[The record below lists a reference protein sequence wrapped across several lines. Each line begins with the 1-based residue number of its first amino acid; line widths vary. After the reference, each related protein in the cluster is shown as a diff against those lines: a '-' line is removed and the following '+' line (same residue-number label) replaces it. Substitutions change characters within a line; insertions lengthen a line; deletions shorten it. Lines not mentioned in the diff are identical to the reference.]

1 MDLDNLQGLSIVT
14 TLWFCKSISSS
25 RGLLRCLPWCPYQ
38 ENNTES
44 LVLFITHQ
52 EESKHSPREQN
63 SHRRPSCELEQK
75 GQRIICRGPALLAE
89 TYRYKPRMGI
99 NSQEGKAD
107 GLHSAQGKGTVQQ
120 PPNVS
125 EHTHVLGRSKSAV
138 NRRKIRDRY
147 SRILLCHWVFGRQS
161 DSFTYTHS
169 ITYSDNV
176 YWSGRP
182 VIWKYLGRTTNLALE
197 FRELTPNVRR

>member
-1 MDLDNLQGLSIVT
+1 MDNLQGLSTMTV
-14 TLWFCKSISSS
+14 LWFCKSISSS
-25 RGLLRCLPWCPYQ
+25 RGLFRLLPWCPYQ
-38 ENNTES
+38 ENNTDS

-63 SHRRPSCELEQK
+63 SHRSPSCELEQK
-75 GQRIICRGPALLAE
+75 GQGIVCRGPALLTE
-89 TYRYKPRMGI
+89 TYRYKPRIGI
-99 NSQEGKAD
+99 NSWEGKAH
-107 GLHSAQGKGTVQQ
+107 GLHSAQGKGTIQ
-120 PPNVS
+120 PPPKLS

-138 NRRKIRDRY
+138 NRREIGDGR

-161 DSFTYTHS
+161 DSFIHIHS

-182 VIWKYLGRTTNLALE
+182 SYLKVLGKNHQPSLRI
-197 FRELTPNVRR
+197 